1 MELCDGIQR
10 MREISPLTIIRKQG
24 SQVNREELALAS
36 VFFQDDSQRLA
47 EVARA
52 A

>member
-1 MELCDGIQR
+1 MYAGNHSTYD
-10 MREISPLTIIRKQG
+10 IRKQG
-24 SQVNREELALAS
+24 SQVNKEELALAS
-36 VFFQDDSQRLA
+36 VFFQNDSQQLA